1 MTPIEFAKAKLDR
14 ARTALKDPTLPAH
27 LERDYRRQ
35 KTEALKTLA
44 THAAGPAELIETLI
58 VRL

>member
-1 MTPIEFAKAKLDR
+1 MTSIEFTKAKLDR
-14 ARTALKDPTLPAH
+14 ARTALADPTPPAH

-35 KTEALKTLA
+35 KAEALRTLA
-44 THAAGPAELIETLI
+44 THAAGPAELIETLT